1 MNEESECWTKSVRVK
16 LRMRIWLKVK
26 VVGVVGLGVKFVD
39 STSCHPMI
47 YQWKLT
53 FRIVLGMPLCTNIA
67 VFLTWFKSGGA
78 NQCWNKM
85 SNFVKAV
92 WHKIDKRLAWNWLKI
107 DTKRLFKCRFLYV
120 DIFFNDV
127 TKLQGFP
134 YLCQIFYQPVYPCVK
149 IFGETNKRMK
159 GWTKADLDEKEKDD
173 KKKATLGKNNSQAG
187 LLVTGHNFQQRRRSS
202 SSQSCNQDLFGLN
215 FTSSSCVIWCWSP
228 NTCSPWVKVSETL
241 VNFSLV
247 IVTPVVRGS
256 LANPGQITPAG
267 PISEPTQRIATRGG
281 PHSPV
286 QHPHLHHPLPDNHL
300 PTDTNK
306 GVIWPLNN
314 FRGMTVEEWS
324 NTQRRT
330 NCENILVLFLGFN
343 ATFRYFQV
351 NLRHF
356 SHGLLL
362 G

>member
-1 MNEESECWTKSVRVK
+1 MKK
-16 LRMRIWLKVK
+16 
-26 VVGVVGLGVKFVD
+26 
-39 STSCHPMI
+39 
-47 YQWKLT
+47 
-53 FRIVLGMPLCTNIA
+53 
-67 VFLTWFKSGGA
+67 
-78 NQCWNKM
+78 
-85 SNFVKAV
+85 
-92 WHKIDKRLAWNWLKI
+92 
-107 DTKRLFKCRFLYV
+107 
-120 DIFFNDV
+120 
-127 TKLQGFP
+127 
-134 YLCQIFYQPVYPCVK
+134 
-149 IFGETNKRMK
+149 KRMI
-159 GWTKADLDEKEKDD
+159 
-173 KKKATLGKNNSQAG
+173 
-187 LLVTGHNFQQRRRSS
+187 RRRRLWARTTLKQGSWW
-202 SSQSCNQDLFGLN
+202 QDITSNKDAAPPPRNHAIKISLN

-286 QHPHLHHPLPDNHL
+286 QHLHLHHPLPDNHL

-314 FRGMTVEEWS
+314 FRGMTVEDWS

-330 NCENILVLFLGFN
+330 NCENILMLFLGFN
-343 ATFRYFQV
+343 ANFRHFQV

-356 SHGLLL
+356 SHGLVL

>member
-1 MNEESECWTKSVRVK
+1 MLTYFSTT
-16 LRMRIWLKVK
+16 LKK
-26 VVGVVGLGVKFVD
+26 PQD
-39 STSCHPMI
+39 
-47 YQWKLT
+47 
-53 FRIVLGMPLCTNIA
+53 
-67 VFLTWFKSGGA
+67 
-78 NQCWNKM
+78 
-85 SNFVKAV
+85 
-92 WHKIDKRLAWNWLKI
+92 
-107 DTKRLFKCRFLYV
+107 
-120 DIFFNDV
+120 
-127 TKLQGFP
+127 FP
-134 YLCQIFYQPVYPCVK
+134 YLCQFFYQPVYKCVK
-149 IFGETNKRMK
+149 IFGETNKRIK

-173 KKKATLGKNNSQAG
+173 KKKATVGKNNSQAG

-286 QHPHLHHPLPDNHL
+286 QHLHLHHPLPDNHL
-300 PTDTNK
+300 PTDTKK

-314 FRGMTVEEWS
+314 FRGMTVEDWS

-330 NCENILVLFLGFN
+330 NCENILMLFLGFN
-343 ATFRYFQV
+343 ANFRHFQV
-351 NLRHF
+351 NLRLF
-356 SHGLLL
+356 SHGLVL